1 MPDIN
6 KYDPKKYIIIKGAR
20 VNNLKNVDVIIP
32 RNKFVVITGVS
43 GSGKS
48 SLAYDTLYA
57 EGQRRYVESISSYA
71 RQFLS
76 KMKKPDVDYIKGI
89 SPAIAI
95 KQKNISQNSR
105 STVGTST
112 EIYEYIKLLYA
123 RTGKTYSPISGNIVK
138 KRTVSDVTD
147 YILSLNDNTKIII
160 YSPLIVISKRTLNQ
174 QLNMFLQQGYSR
186 ILLNKKIVR
195 IDQIIDHIKEENV
208 SDSFLIIDRLTV
220 RHNDEEFNSR
230 IADSVQTAFFEGQ
243 GECII
248 ESFEDNSSQ
257 PNKREKFS
265 NKFELDGI
273 KFEEPSVSLF
283 SFNNPYGACPTC
295 NGFGNVIGID
305 EDLVVPNRNLSVFEN
320 AISCWKGEKMSKW
333 KDYLINNVS
342 EFDFP
347 IHKPFYELTDK
358 EKELLWTGNKY
369 FYGLNT
375 FFEFIKKKSY
385 KIQYRVMLYR
395 YRGKTLCPDCK
406 GKRLRKEANYIKI
419 NDKLITELVSMP
431 VTKLF
436 YFFEN
441 INLNALDKTIAKRL
455 LTEITTRLRFLIDVG
470 LGYLTL
476 SRMSSSLSGGET
488 QRMNLTTSLG
498 SNLVDSIYILDE
510 PTIGLHPRDTKRL
523 IKILLQLRDL
533 GNTVIVVEHDENV
546 IKSAD
551 YLIDIGPLAG
561 INGGQIIFQ
570 GSYKDIL
577 QKHNSLTAEYLN
589 RQRQISVPEQRKI
602 WNKFIEIK
610 GAKENNL
617 KDINVKFPLNII
629 TVVTGVSGVGKTS
642 LVKKILYTA
651 LKKRYDG
658 SGEKSGKFCNLDGYI
673 NDISNIELVDQ
684 NPIGKSSRSN
694 PATYI
699 KAYDDIRTLFSQQQ
713 LSRIRGYK
721 PGYFSL
727 NVPGGRCEECKGQ
740 GFVKIEMLFMAD
752 VYLVCENCKGKR
764 FKSELLDV
772 KYKDKNINDVL
783 KLTVNQAIDFF
794 SSYKTNKN
802 YKYSS
807 LEKKIVNKLKSLQ
820 DVGLGYLCLGQS
832 SSTLSGG
839 EAQRI
844 KLAYF
849 ISKGKTKDNTLFIF
863 DEPTT
868 GLHFHDINKL
878 YQSFKV
884 LINNRHTII
893 IVEHNMDIIK
903 CADWII
909 DLGYDGGEN
918 GGYVVFEGTP
928 EQIINCKDSQTGFFL
943 KDKLA
948 LKKL

>member
-1 MPDIN
+1 MSDIN
-6 KYDPKKYIIIKGAR
+6 KSDPKKYIIIKGAR
-20 VNNLKNVDVIIP
+20 VNNLKNVDVTIP

-89 SPAIAI
+89 SPTIAI
-95 KQKNISQNSR
+95 KQKNISKNSR

-112 EIYEYIKLLYA
+112 EIYEYLKLLYA
-123 RTGKTYSPISGNIVK
+123 KTGKTYSPISEKIVK
-138 KRTVSDVTD
+138 KQTVSDVTD
-147 YILSLNDNTKIII
+147 YILSLNDNVKIII
-160 YSPLIVISKRTLNQ
+160 YSPLIVRPKRTFKE
-174 QLNMFLQQGYSR
+174 QLNIFLQQGYSR
-186 ILLNKKIVR
+186 ILLNNKIVR
-195 IDQIIDHIKEENV
+195 IDQIINDVKEKNT

-230 IADSVQTAFFEGQ
+230 IADSIQTAFFEGQ
-243 GECII
+243 GECVID
-248 ESFEDNSSQ
+248 SFKDDASHSD
-257 PNKREKFS
+257 KRKKIS

-273 KFEEPSVSLF
+273 KFEEPSVNLF

-295 NGFGNVIGID
+295 NGFGNVIGVD
-305 EDLVVPNRNLSVFEN
+305 NDLVVPNKDLSICED

-333 KDYLINNVS
+333 KVHLINNAS

-375 FFEFIKKKSY
+375 FFKFIEKKSY

-406 GKRLRKEANYIKI
+406 GTRLRKEANYIKV
-419 NDKLITELVSMP
+419 NGKSITELTSMP

-441 INLNALDKTIAKRL
+441 INLNALDKTVAKRL
-455 LTEITTRLRFLIDVG
+455 LTEITTRLQFLIDVG

-476 SRMSSSLSGGET
+476 NRMSSSLSGGET

-570 GSYKDIL
+570 GSYKDLL
-577 QKHNSLTAEYLN
+577 QKHNSLTAQYLN
-589 RQRQISVPEQRKI
+589 RQRQIPVPEQRKI
-602 WNKFIEIK
+602 RNKFIEIK

-642 LVKKILYTA
+642 LVQKILYNG
-651 LKKRYDG
+651 LKRRYDG
-658 SGEKSGKFCNLDGYI
+658 SAEKPGEFHKLDGDI
-673 NDISNIELVDQ
+673 NSISNIELVDQ
-684 NPIGKSSRSN
+684 NPIGRSSRSN

-699 KAYDDIRTLFSQQQ
+699 KAYDDIRILFSQQQ

-752 VYLVCENCKGKR
+752 VYLICENCKGKR

-772 KYKDKNINDVL
+772 QYKDKNINDIL

-802 YKYSS
+802 YKYYI
-807 LEKKIVNKLKSLQ
+807 LEKKIVNKLKPLQ

-878 YQSFKV
+878 YQSFKA
-884 LINNRHTII
+884 LINNGHSII

-903 CADWII
+903 CADWVI

-918 GGYVVFEGTP
+918 GGYLVFEGTP
-928 EQIINCKDSQTGFFL
+928 EQLINCRDSQTGLFL
-943 KDKLA
+943 KDKLV